1 MSLNLDR
8 SDWKL
13 TRLGDVI
20 RRSRKQVDPFKAG
33 VERYVAGGH
42 VDSDSILIQRWGHP
56 NDGQMGST
64 FTYAFEP
71 GQILFVSARPYLRK
85 TGVVDFSGV
94 VADKT
99 YVLDAVPEDGLLQEF
114 LPFVL
119 SSTPFIRYA
128 MAEATGSMNPR
139 LLWGPLQRYEFDL
152 PPLHEQRR
160 IADLLWAAEHHRHS
174 LANAFI
180 SLRGLKDTIVEDVV
194 ASVGDMTTLGEVA
207 EVNPREAPLPPDA
220 PFIEMADVDEW
231 GEWASPSGV
240 RGTRGGTRA
249 KGGDTLMARITPCL
263 ENGKIAKVPA
273 GLEAVGGSTEF
284 IVLRARS
291 GMLPEFLF
299 HWATSRPVHTAAVGM
314 MSGSTGRRRVAGKDL
329 STMTVRLPT
338 LQEQTQVV
346 RDVAVIDQARSLV
359 FAESTAVRSLYESL
373 LNDVFGGN

>member
-1 MSLNLDR
+1 MSLNLDK
-8 SDWKL
+8 SDWKR

-20 RRSRKQVDPFKAG
+20 RRSRKQVDPFEAG

-42 VDSDSILIQRWGHP
+42 IDSDSITIQRWGHP

-85 TGVVDFSGV
+85 MGVVNFSGV

-99 YVLDAVPEDGLLQEF
+99 YVLDAVPQNGLLQEF

-119 SSTPFIRYA
+119 SSVPFIAYA
-128 MAEATGSMNPR
+128 TAEATGSMNPR

-160 IADLLWAAEHHRHS
+160 IADLLWAAEHHRRS
-174 LANAFI
+174 LASAFV
-180 SLRGLKDTIVEDVV
+180 SLRGLKDTLVADVV
-194 ASVGDMTTLGEVA
+194 TSVGDAKTLGEVA
-207 EVNPREAPLPPDA
+207 EVNPRGAPLSSDA
-220 PFIEMADVDEW
+220 PFIEMADVDVW

-240 RGTRGGTRA
+240 RGTRGGIRA

-273 GLEAVGGSTEF
+273 DLRAVGGSTEF

-291 GMLPEFLF
+291 GLLPEFLF
-299 HWATSRPVHTAAVGM
+299 HWATSRPVHTAAVGLM
-314 MSGSTGRRRVAGKDL
+314 AGSTGRRRVAGKDL
-329 STMTVRLPT
+329 AGLTVRLPT
-338 LQEQTQVV
+338 LHEQMRIV
-346 RDVAVIDQARSLV
+346 RDVTVIDQARSLV
-359 FAESTAVRSLYESL
+359 FAESTAARSLYESL